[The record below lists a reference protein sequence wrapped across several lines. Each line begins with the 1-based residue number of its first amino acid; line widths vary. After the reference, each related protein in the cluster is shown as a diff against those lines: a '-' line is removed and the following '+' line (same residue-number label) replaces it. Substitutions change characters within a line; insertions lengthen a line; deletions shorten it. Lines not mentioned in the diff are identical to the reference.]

1 MDADQCQV
9 RAAECAANAL
19 VAVDEQVSREFLK
32 LAAQWRA
39 MAVRTIVLGSAEDL
53 SAGPPSPNP
62 PAQACGLIDAKGSDS
77 E

>member
-53 SAGPPSPNP
+53 SASPPQSLEP
-62 PAQACGLIDAKGSDS
+62 PAVGLIAPTPSDS